1 MTIISLSLNE
11 KIIEEIDYLQQKL
24 GYSGRSEVVRSAIRS
39 FLSDKEKDTLLDKK
53 DIFHATL
60 SVIVPEHS
68 KNVMHK
74 VEHEFNALIRTRI
87 HQCISEESCL
97 NVFIL
102 YGKGAE
108 IKRLIEELESLP
120 KVENVKLFLAR

>member
-1 MTIISLSLNE
+1 MTIISLSLND
-11 KIIEEIDYLQQKL
+11 KIIEDIDYLQKKQ

-39 FLSDKEKDTLLDKK
+39 FISDTENESLLNKNEL
-53 DIFHATL
+53 FHGVL

-68 KNVMHK
+68 KNVLHN
-74 VEHEFNALIRTRI
+74 VEHQYNDLIKTRI

-102 YGKGAE
+102 FGKGQE
-108 IKRLIEELESLP
+108 IKSLVKELEALP

>member
-1 MTIISLSLNE
+1 MPIISLSLNE
-11 KIIEEIDYLQQKL
+11 KIVEDIDYLQKKL

-39 FLSDKEKDTLLDKK
+39 FISDKEKNSLLEKNDL
-53 DIFHATL
+53 FHATL

-68 KNVMHK
+68 RNILHK
-74 VEHEFNALIRTRI
+74 VEHEYGNLIQTRI

-102 YGKGAE
+102 SGKGSE
-108 IKRLIEELESLP
+108 IKRLVEELESLP
-120 KVENVKLFLAR
+120 KVENVQLFLAR

>member
-1 MTIISLSLNE
+1 MPIISLSLNE
-11 KIIEEIDYLQQKL
+11 KIVEDIDYIQKKL

-39 FLSDKEKDTLLDKK
+39 FISDTEKDVLLDKNEN
-53 DIFHATL
+53 FHATL

-68 KNVMHK
+68 KNVLHQ
-74 VEHEFNALIRTRI
+74 VEHEYNNLIKTRI

-102 YGKGAE
+102 YGKGSE
-108 IKRLIEELESLP
+108 IKRLVKELEALP